1 MCVVGFVENRPGQ
14 VFGAVVTGALNMTHR
29 IQCRLRWGGWFLLL
43 ATGLLAC
50 PVIAG
55 AQQEGDD
62 TRTQAGEVFV
72 CSGIESGRPLG
83 RSVIFSAAQGT
94 LYCYS
99 DFTRVAAVEHITHR
113 WFFLDREV
121 AHFNLTLQPP
131 RWSAYSSLK
140 VTPDKKGP
148 WRVEVLDQDGV
159 VYGTARFS
167 IVD

>member
-1 MCVVGFVENRPGQ
+1 MIHSIQ
-14 VFGAVVTGALNMTHR
+14 HR
-29 IQCRLRWGGWFLLL
+29 WRLGGCFLLL
-43 ATGLLAC
+43 IAGLLVC
-50 PVIAG
+50 PVIAS
-55 AQQEGDD
+55 AQQEAEG

-83 RSVIFSAAQGT
+83 RSVIFSATQGT

-113 WFFLDREV
+113 WFFFDREV
-121 AHFNLTLQPP
+121 AHFNLALQPP

-148 WRVEVLDQDGV
+148 WRVEVLDQNGA
-159 VYGTARFS
+159 VYAVARFS

>member
-1 MCVVGFVENRPGQ
+1 
-14 VFGAVVTGALNMTHR
+14 MTHIIKR
-29 IQCRLRWGGWFLLL
+29 RLKFGLWFLLL
-43 ATGLLAC
+43 ATGVLVS
-50 PVIAG
+50 PVSPS
-55 AQQEGDD
+55 AQQEHDD

-83 RSVIFSAAQGT
+83 RSVIFSAVQGT

-99 DFTRVAAVEHITHR
+99 DFTRVAEVEQVTHR
-113 WFFLDREV
+113 WFFWDREV

-140 VTPDKKGP
+140 VTPDEKGP
-148 WRVEVLDQDGV
+148 WRVEVLDKDGA

>member
-1 MCVVGFVENRPGQ
+1 MIHGIKR
-14 VFGAVVTGALNMTHR
+14 
-29 IQCRLRWGGWFLLL
+29 RLRFGGWFLLL

-50 PVIAG
+50 PVIAS
-55 AQQEGDD
+55 AEPEGDD
-62 TRTQAGEVFV
+62 TRTQAGEVFA
-72 CSGIESGRPLG
+72 CSGIEAGRPLG
-83 RSVIFSAAQGT
+83 RSVVFSAAQGT

-99 DFTRVAAVEHITHR
+99 DFTRVAEVEHVTHR

-148 WRVEVLDQDGV
+148 WRVDVLDQDGV

>member
-1 MCVVGFVENRPGQ
+1 MNHIIKLSLG
-14 VFGAVVTGALNMTHR
+14 L
-29 IQCRLRWGGWFLLL
+29 GGWFLVL
-43 ATGLLAC
+43 AAGLVAC

-55 AQQEGDD
+55 AQQDGEG

-72 CSGIESGRPLG
+72 CSGIESGKPLG
-83 RSVIFSAAQGT
+83 RSVVFSAAQGT

-99 DFTRVAAVEHITHR
+99 DFTRVAAVEHIAHR
-113 WFFLDREV
+113 WFFWEREV

-140 VTPDKKGP
+140 AGPEKKGP
-148 WRVEVLDQDGV
+148 WRVEVLDQDGA
-159 VYGTARFS
+159 VYAEARFS